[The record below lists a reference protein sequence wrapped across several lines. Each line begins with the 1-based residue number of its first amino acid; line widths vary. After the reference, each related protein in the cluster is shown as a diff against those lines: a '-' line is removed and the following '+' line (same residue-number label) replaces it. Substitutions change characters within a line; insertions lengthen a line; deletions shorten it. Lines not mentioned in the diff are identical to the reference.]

1 MTVMI
6 SAEGRRMSPCP
17 DSNESRA
24 PGLVRRFA
32 GAIESFFV
40 RFRPYLPWVHAAM
53 CVVFVVIM
61 VVPLLLP
68 DPPESATPLTHFTTF
83 ANYAIWGL
91 WFPLLFLSVI
101 FTGRSWC
108 GLLCPMGAASEWV
121 NKIGLQRPIPGWL
134 RWEGT
139 PVISFVAT
147 TVLGQTL
154 GVRDHAEAAAGIFG
168 GTMAAALLIGF
179 LYGRKKRAWCRHAC
193 PIGRVLGLYSRM
205 GAVQF
210 APKIRLPGQ
219 DSYTE
224 KGVCP
229 TLIDLSRKKESR
241 HCIECFRCV
250 NPQAKGS
257 VRMELRRPGVEIEQ
271 IREHRANPVE
281 AWFLFL
287 DTGVALGAFLWLV
300 LPQYQKWR
308 QALGAWAIDR
318 QWDWLLQ
325 IGSPLLVSVHPERAE
340 VFLWLDFVMIVGF
353 MLACMVALTVLLA
366 ATTSASARLAGL
378 VGGDGSFGQRFAELG
393 YQYAPVA
400 MMSLVIGLG
409 GMLFDPI
416 KNTPLGVPGM
426 HALKGGLFLL
436 GVIWSIWLADRIL
449 VRQGVAAARRWIPLL
464 PSVAGSIA
472 VGIAWWPAIFGL

>member
-1 MTVMI
+1 MI
-6 SAEGRRMSPCP
+6 SAEGRRLRPSP
-17 DSNESRA
+17 DSNKSRA
-24 PGLVRRFA
+24 TPGLVARFA

-40 RFRPYLPWVHAAM
+40 RLRPYLPWVHAAM

-83 ANYAIWGL
+83 ANYAVWGL

-121 NKIGLQRPIPGWL
+121 NKVGLQRPIPGWL

-210 APKIRLPGQ
+210 APKVRLPGQ
-219 DSYTE
+219 DSYSE

-229 TLIDLSRKKESR
+229 TLIDLSRKSESR

-250 NPQAKGS
+250 NPTAKGS

-271 IREHRANPVE
+271 IRDHRANPVE

-353 MLACMVALTVLLA
+353 MLACMAVMTILLA
-366 ATTSASARLAGL
+366 ATTSASARLAGR
-378 VGGDGSFGQRFAELG
+378 VGADGSFGQRFAELG

-416 KNTPLGVPGM
+416 KNTPLGMPGVQ
-426 HALKGGLFLL
+426 ALKGGLFLS

-449 VRQGVAAARRWIPLL
+449 ARQGVATARRWIPLL

>member
-1 MTVMI
+1 MTRIEV
-6 SAEGRRMSPCP
+6 RRMSPPP
-17 DSNESRA
+17 DSNASRA
-24 PGLVRRFA
+24 TPGFVTRFA

-40 RFRPYLPWVHAAM
+40 RLRPYLPWVHASM
-53 CVVFVVIM
+53 FVVFVVIM
-61 VVPLLLP
+61 VVPLMLP

-83 ANYAIWGL
+83 ANYAVWGL

-134 RWEGT
+134 RWEGM
-139 PVISFVAT
+139 PVISFIAT

-154 GVRDHAEAAAGIFG
+154 GVRDHAEAAAGLFG

-210 APKIRLPGQ
+210 TPKVRLPGQ
-219 DSYTE
+219 DSYSE

-229 TLIDLSRKKESR
+229 TLIDLARKSESR

-250 NPQAKGS
+250 NPNAKGS
-257 VRMELRRPGVEIEQ
+257 VRMELRRPGVEIEN
-271 IREHRANPVE
+271 IRNHRANPVE
-281 AWFLFL
+281 VWFLFL

-300 LPQYQKWR
+300 LPQYQRWR
-308 QALGAWAIDR
+308 QAVGAWAID
-318 QWDWLLQ
+318 QKWDWLLQ
-325 IGSPLLVSVHPERAE
+325 IGSPWLVSVHPARGE
-340 VFLWLDFVMIVGF
+340 VFLWLDFVMIAGF
-353 MLACMVALTVLLA
+353 MLACMVTMTLLLA
-366 ATTSASARLAGL
+366 ATTSASARLSGW
-378 VGGDGSFGQRFAELG
+378 VGGDGSFGQRFTELG

-409 GMLFDPI
+409 GMLFDPV
-416 KNTPLGVPGM
+416 KNTPLGMPGVQ
-426 HALKGGLFLL
+426 ALKGGLFLV
-436 GVIWSIWLADRIL
+436 GVIWSIWLAERIL
-449 VRQGVAAARRWIPLL
+449 SRQGVAASRRWIPLL
-464 PSVAGSIA
+464 PGVAGSIV

>member
-1 MTVMI
+1 MTAVSVAGRQDPSSGDHGGRATSGLI
-6 SAEGRRMSPCP
+6 SRC
-17 DSNESRA
+17 
-24 PGLVRRFA
+24 A
-32 GAIESFFV
+32 GVIESFFV
-40 RFRPYLPWVHAAM
+40 RVRPYLTWFHVAM
-53 CVVFVVIM
+53 VVVFVGIM
-61 VVPLLLP
+61 FVPLLLP
-68 DPPESATPLTHFTTF
+68 EAPENATPLTNFTAF
-83 ANYAIWGL
+83 ANYVVWGL

-101 FTGRSWC
+101 FAGRLWC
-108 GLLCPMGAASEWV
+108 GILCPMGAASEWM
-121 NKIGLQRPIPGWL
+121 NRIGWQRPIPRWL

-139 PVISFVAT
+139 PVVSFVVT

-154 GVRDHAEAAAGIFG
+154 GVRDHPEALAGVFG
-168 GTMAAALLIGF
+168 GTMAAALLIGL
-179 LYGRKKRAWCRHAC
+179 LYGRKKRVWCRHAC

-205 GAVQF
+205 GGVQF
-210 APKIRLPGQ
+210 TPKARLPGPE
-219 DSYTE
+219 SYTE

-229 TLIDLSRKKESR
+229 TLIDLARKTESR

-257 VRMELRRPGVEIEQ
+257 VRMELRRPGVEIEL
-271 IREHRANPVE
+271 IRDHRANPVE

-300 LPQYQKWR
+300 LPQYQQWR
-308 QALGAWAIDR
+308 QALGTLAIHR

-325 IGSPLLVSVHPERAE
+325 VGSPWLVSVHPQRAE

-353 MLACMVALTVLLA
+353 MLACMAALTLLLA
-366 ATTSASARLAGL
+366 ATTAACARLAGL
-378 VGGDGSFGQRFAELG
+378 MGGTGSFKQRFAELG

-409 GMLFDPI
+409 GMLFEPI
-416 KNTPLGVPGM
+416 RHTALGMSGV

-464 PSVAGSIA
+464 PGVAGSIA
-472 VGIAWWPAIFGL
+472 VGIAWWPAIFGV